1 MDIVGPSAGAGP
13 VDNGAVVGDRDPTP
27 GAVTPMEG
35 ATVTVAVI
43 GGADI
48 AAVGEEDI
56 AMVGDAEEPR
66 HKIKSQPETGG

>member
-1 MDIVGPSAGAGP
+1 MDIAGPSAGAGP
-13 VDNGAVVGDRDPTP
+13 VDNGAAVGDRDPTP

-43 GGADI
+43 GGEDIAMVGGADI

-66 HKIKSQPETGG
+66 P